1 MGQITSTAWKNTC
14 GPRCQHN
21 FNSGIL
27 VNGKT
32 RMAPRPSKTTT
43 AWWRAS
49 NSKTRPVAMKCQ
61 INTQPPVPKNPG
73 ARDSARRSRVACW
86 PSSAIGPCL
95 LLKEMGN
102 LAPLVIFN
110 HEKVHGKH
118 FHIFPSYSTIHA
130 VPTHFLSFL
139 KGWPFPVRAPKDQ
152 QVRTCGGFE
161 HIYCLRF
168 VGCFRQSGCIQKTK
182 KKGRR
187 GFAEEHAFWRGSRE
201 IEAGL

>member
-1 MGQITSTAWKNTC
+1 MSNQHSTSCAKESLGEGQCEKIKGGVLAIIGHRTVPAAQGDGKPCTMG
-14 GPRCQHN
+14 
-21 FNSGIL
+21 
-27 VNGKT
+27 
-32 RMAPRPSKTTT
+32 
-43 AWWRAS
+43 
-49 NSKTRPVAMKCQ
+49 
-61 INTQPPVPKNPG
+61 
-73 ARDSARRSRVACW
+73 D
-86 PSSAIGPCL
+86 
-95 LLKEMGN
+95 
-102 LAPLVIFN
+102 FN